1 MSTPI
6 YEGDIILLSI
16 LKANGYLSAVSN
28 SSSYSYVT
36 VQPYTR
42 NGRPNI
48 PNVHFLAFKIL
59 PEYAYRSHDAV
70 SSPVIY
76 TKVRHN
82 NNMYW
87 PLVHTIKILL

>member
-6 YEGDIILLSI
+6 YEGDIILLYA

-28 SSSYSYVT
+28 SSSYSHVT
-36 VQPYTR
+36 VQPYTC

-59 PEYAYRSHDAV
+59 PEYAYRRLDYSIDMA
-70 SSPVIY
+70 
-76 TKVRHN
+76 
-82 NNMYW
+82 
-87 PLVHTIKILL
+87 ILLHDL